1 MRLRLALLALAALA
15 VPAALAFPTG
25 ASADTVRIVALGD
38 SNTAGLF
45 AGRRNAFP
53 ALIEQSL
60 RGAGYDVQITNRGIS
75 GDTTGGMLGRLDSAV
90 PRGTGIAI
98 VQGGY
103 NDGRKGV
110 PAAQRDANVDA
121 ILKRLAARGVKT
133 ILCGLDGASWS
144 GIASRNGATLVP
156 GSTCYDAASVGF
168 DRLHMNR
175 AGHRVVAA
183 RLAPVVQRLLGRP

>member
-1 MRLRLALLALAALA
+1 MRLRLALFALA
-15 VPAALAFPTG
+15 AALAFPTG

-53 ALIEQSL
+53 ALIESAL

-90 PRGTGIAI
+90 PRGTDIAI

-144 GIASRNGATLVP
+144 GIASRSGATLVP

-168 DRLHMNR
+168 DGLHMNR